1 MPAELAGVTLSGIE
15 TIKKGQ
21 VSYVVGCCMKDSPP
35 AIHSVDV
42 WGLDAFCRLP
52 RAKSF
57 VMVYLF
63 LALTMVL
70 AIVPLFQKVSDFTM
84 TLLSVA
90 PCFLAIF
97 FLWFEGVDL
106 KNWFHRTFSWSADK
120 TAFFVGFTIVVLPI
134 LVAAA
139 FHWYVIGFWPELTAL
154 PFSGHLFGLFLHC
167 LMNAFIED
175 IAWRAYL
182 LPRALK
188 LYPGIKILLL
198 LAVLWAF
205 WHFPF
210 HMVLGLMGPEHILQQ
225 LIFYPAMFF
234 CFLLVYSLSEGS
246 LWPLVLTHA
255 LYNTLCTIFTRH
267 FADIVR
273 VSDSWIFYEARF
285 VLIVSLSFAAMLL
298 FRGGSNFFSE

>member
-1 MPAELAGVTLSGIE
+1 LLPVKSDYDKNQIDVA
-15 TIKKGQ
+15 
-21 VSYVVGCCMKDSPP
+21 GCCMKDFLPVS
-35 AIHSVDV
+35 HSADV
-42 WGLDAFCRLP
+42 WGLDSFCRLP
-52 RAKSF
+52 REKSF
-57 VMVYLF
+57 ALIYLF
-63 LALTMVL
+63 LASTMVL
-70 AIVPLFQKVSDFTM
+70 AIVPLFQEVDDFTM
-84 TLLSVA
+84 TLLAAA

-97 FLWFEGVDL
+97 CLWLEGSDL
-106 KNWFHRTFSWSADK
+106 KTWFHRAFSWPADK
-120 TAFFVGFTIVVLPI
+120 TAFFVGFTIVILPI
-134 LVAAA
+134 LAAAA
-139 FHWYVIGFWPELTAL
+139 FHWYVTGFWPELTTL
-154 PFSGHLFGLFLHC
+154 PFSGHIFGIFLYC
-167 LMNAFIED
+167 LVNAFIED

-188 LYPGIKILLL
+188 LYPGSKILLL

-210 HMVLGLMGPEHILQQ
+210 HMVLGLMRPEDILQQ

-267 FADIVR
+267 LADIAR

-298 FRGGSNFFSE
+298 RRGGSHFFSE